1 MRISDWSSDVC
12 SSDLYR
18 DDLDA
23 FFGEFVCRSGKG
35 GKLVVAERTP
45 GTAVE
50 QDHPEPTGQVARQMD
65 FAATGA
71 GKGKRGKDIAIFQHH
86 NCAPCLSC
94 LGLNCLALKAPND
107 PSPLPPAPAS
117 GRGADHQPQPGSR
130 G

>member
-1 MRISDWSSDVC
+1 MLISDCSSDVC
-12 SSDLYR
+12 SSDL
-18 DDLDA
+18 
-23 FFGEFVCRSGKG
+23 
-35 GKLVVAERTP
+35 TP

-117 GRGADHQPQPGSR
+117 GRGAEIGRASCRERVCQYV
-130 G
+130 